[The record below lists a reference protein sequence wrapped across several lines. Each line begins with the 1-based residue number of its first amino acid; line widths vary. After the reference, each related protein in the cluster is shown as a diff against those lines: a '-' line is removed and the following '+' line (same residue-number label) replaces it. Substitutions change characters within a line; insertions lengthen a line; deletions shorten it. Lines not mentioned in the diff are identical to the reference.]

1 MTDITINIEMRD
13 KIMRIILNLDEDI
26 IEGLNGYAD
35 HTNQSIDDVVSGLFT
50 KYLLNPNAT
59 LQETHPKLVDY
70 FAQTLTE
77 YLNEAILDIEA
88 LSKSD
93 EKSLD
98 DNPMMAVF
106 QTLNRDIVS
115 NPYVFSTLLNV
126 YKKQVDK

>member
-1 MTDITINIEMRD
+1 
-13 KIMRIILNLDEDI
+13 MRIILNLEEDI
-26 IEGLNGYAD
+26 IEGLNGYAS
-35 HTNQSIDDVVSGLFT
+35 HTNQSVDDVVTELFT

-59 LQETHPKLVDY
+59 LQGTNPKLVDY

-77 YLNEAILDIEA
+77 YLNEATFDIEE
-88 LSKSD
+88 LSKSN

-98 DNPMMAVF
+98 DKPMIDVF
-106 QTLNRDIVS
+106 KTLNRDIVS